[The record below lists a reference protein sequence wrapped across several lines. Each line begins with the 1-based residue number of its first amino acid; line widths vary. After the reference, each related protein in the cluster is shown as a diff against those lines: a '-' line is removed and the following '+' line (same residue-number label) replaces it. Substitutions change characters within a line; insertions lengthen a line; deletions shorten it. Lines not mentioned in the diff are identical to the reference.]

1 MMKKW
6 TKWIVMSVTVWSV
19 FAAGVWGGVVV
30 TVAKTGTFSVTTPD
44 GAKSVDQWIVSATSP
59 LDQPITAIQ
68 LFATGPLFQVWQQEA
83 VYNDNDEVIG
93 YVNVSTPTMA
103 TARSLSLNQ
112 RNSDSHFLQSSYVG
126 VVSPEESSDL
136 RFGTTLTPTGRAY
149 GLGTDTLALENQYTG
164 QTVYLSTK
172 AIVGV
177 TREDFTS
184 SLNFFQAG
192 YCPAEANAPVHL
204 WGTTVVAVDTE
215 AQGQDF
221 DLWVNRPAPRQ
232 WQGAGTGGNTA
243 SDPTDSTT
251 QWNSSSNWL
260 DGKAPS
266 AETDA
271 KISMD
276 CGGTVYAASA
286 EMQYLYVDGQSRNGR
301 MKVDN
306 GTELSVNM
314 NMFVGQQGYGHVIQE
329 GGVVRVKGF
338 PEDTTGVGF
347 GLYVGHGEGS
357 TGKYELRGGQLIA
370 EKDEFIGNG
379 SCDGSF
385 TQTGGTHSAK
395 NLNIA
400 GSGQGTGYLMEG
412 GELMV
417 SGKEV
422 IDGHQFVQTGGRN
435 TVDELHVNGT
445 GSYNLSGGTLDAHF
459 IGSSP
464 TQLTF
469 TGGRLQTSGALFT
482 LINDGGTFSP
492 NGYTWFSGKDAGYTQ
507 NSGVLDI
514 EIASLRDHDSLNL
527 NGNAWLGG
535 ELRVSFLDGYTPNY
549 GDQFGILNSKQ
560 IDSFTMTIP
569 EDFYAVIY
577 DNTLSLVYIPEP
589 GSLALL
595 GACAAASLMRR
606 RRRALG
612 G

>member
-1 MMKKW
+1 MMKNW
-6 TKWIVMSVTVWSV
+6 MKWIVMSVTVWGV
-19 FAAGVWGGVVV
+19 FAAGAWGGVVV

-44 GAKSVDQWIVSATSP
+44 GTKSVDQWIVSATSP
-59 LDQPITAIQ
+59 LDQPITAFQ
-68 LFATGPLFQVWQQEA
+68 MFATGPLFQVWQHEA
-83 VYNDNDEVIG
+83 VYDDNDEIID
-93 YVNVSTPTMA
+93 YVDIPTQTMA

-112 RNSDSHFLQSSYVG
+112 RNADSHFLQSSYIAIP
-126 VVSPEESSDL
+126 SPEESSDI
-136 RFGTTLTPTGRAY
+136 RFGTTPTRAF
-149 GLGTDTLALENQYTG
+149 GVGSDTLALENQNTG
-164 QTVYLSTK
+164 QTMYLSTK
-172 AIVGV
+172 VIAAV
-177 TREDFTS
+177 RQEDFTS
-184 SLNFFQAG
+184 SFNFFQAG
-192 YCPAEANAPVHL
+192 CCPTDANAPIHL
-204 WGTTVVAVDTE
+204 WGAVAAIGGT
-215 AQGQDF
+215 AQQIQDF
-221 DLWVNRPAPRQ
+221 DLWINRPAPCQ

-243 SDPTDSTT
+243 SEPTDSTT
-251 QWNSSSNWL
+251 QWNSSANWL

-266 AETDA
+266 AENDG

-286 EMQYLYVDGQSRNGR
+286 EMQYLYVDGESRDGR

-306 GTELSVNM
+306 ETELSVNM
-314 NMFVGQQGYGHVIQE
+314 NMFVGQQRYGHVIQE

-338 PEDTTGVGF
+338 PQNNAIDTRF
-347 GLYVGHGEGS
+347 GLFIGYAEGS
-357 TGKYELRGGQLIA
+357 TGKYELRSGQLIA

-385 TQTGGTHSAK
+385 IQTGGTHSAK

-412 GELMV
+412 GELVV
-417 SGKEV
+417 SSKEV

-445 GSYNLSGGTLDAHF
+445 GSYNLSGGTLDAYS
-459 IGSSP
+459 IGSPP
-464 TQLTF
+464 TQFTF
-469 TGGRLQTSGALFT
+469 TGGRLQASMIFST
-482 LINDGGTFSP
+482 LVNDGGTFSP
-492 NGYTWFSGKDAGYTQ
+492 NGYSWFWGEDAGYTQ

-514 EIASLRDHDSLNL
+514 EITSLKNHDSINL
-527 NGNAWLGG
+527 SGNAWLGG

-549 GDQFGILNSKQ
+549 GDMFGILNSER